1 MTSIP
6 KILRTTPR
14 RSSRR
19 RRAGVAAAGVV
30 LLLATS
36 LIVTG
41 AILIYR
47 PLPTIDGDYRLIGLE
62 QRAEVLR
69 DAHGVPHVVAQNAH
83 DLFYLQGYVTAQDRL
98 FQMDLY
104 RRAGVGRLAEVLGEP
119 ALDADRQMRTF
130 GLARVAAQEPSL
142 LREGTRAMLQA
153 YADGV
158 NKFLEQ
164 HGEALPIEFVILG
177 YRPERWTAL
186 DSIVVAKLQ
195 AYDAASNLNQEL
207 LRASLALRLG
217 TDALA
222 TLMPDPA
229 GRPADVDQRAW
240 SLVAPLL
247 SASSVPSVLS
257 VALPGAGAS
266 AGSNCWAL
274 GGVRTATGGAI
285 LAGDPHLA
293 IRNPSIWYEIGLEG
307 AGYKLVGF
315 SFAGVPGIA
324 IGHNAKIAW
333 SLTYAYADT
342 QDLFVERP
350 DPADPR
356 RFEYRGAFEPA
367 TIVRETIAVKGRAE
381 PVLLNIA
388 VTRHGPIVT
397 PVLKNQSAQLALRWT
412 ALDPGRLL
420 DFVYLVASA
429 GSWTEFR
436 AAAANFVGAAVSAC
450 YADVD
455 GHIGYQLI
463 GRLPER
469 PGDGRMPVPGWTGEY
484 DWSGLLPAD
493 ANPSV
498 LDPPGGV
505 VINANDRPSPDPR
518 SAGYAGEWDPGFRAA
533 YIAQRLAPLG
543 KADLVDMRALQTDTT
558 SPPVARFREVV
569 LAGAPATP
577 AARDAQRLVA
587 DWDGSL
593 AAGSA
598 AAAIYETWLVRMLE
612 RTFKDKLGPI
622 YTEYLEKGRAVSAL
636 YQLVGRADD
645 PWFAAAGDASSNGR
659 DALSGRA
666 LDDAV
671 GELQA
676 RLGADVRSWRWGAL
690 HTIAFEHPLAIGPL
704 ALVFNIGPLARPGDG
719 FSVNNGGYQ
728 VARPYRLSN
737 HASERMIADLA
748 DLDRS
753 LSITP
758 EGESGQPGSR
768 FRGDQTPLWDAGE
781 YKPMRFSRDRLGG
794 LEGTLV
800 FRPR

>member
-1 MTSIP
+1 
-6 KILRTTPR
+6 
-14 RSSRR
+14 
-19 RRAGVAAAGVV
+19 
-30 LLLATS
+30 
-36 LIVTG
+36 
-41 AILIYR
+41 
-47 PLPTIDGDYRLIGLE
+47 
-62 QRAEVLR
+62 
-69 DAHGVPHVVAQNAH
+69 
-83 DLFYLQGYVTAQDRL
+83 
-98 FQMDLY
+98 MDLY
-104 RRAGVGRLAEVLGEP
+104 RRAGAGRLAEVLGEP

-142 LREGTRAMLQA
+142 LRDGTRAMLRA

-158 NKFLEQ
+158 NKSLEQ
-164 HGEALPIEFVILG
+164 HGEALPIEFVIFG

-186 DSIVVAKLQ
+186 DSIVVARLQ

-229 GRPADVDQRAW
+229 GRPAEVDQRAW

-274 GGVRTATGGAI
+274 SGARTATGGAI

-469 PGDGRMPVPGWTGEY
+469 PGD
-484 DWSGLLPAD
+484 
-493 ANPSV
+493 
-498 LDPPGGV
+498 
-505 VINANDRPSPDPR
+505 
-518 SAGYAGEWDPGFRAA
+518 
-533 YIAQRLAPLG
+533 
-543 KADLVDMRALQTDTT
+543 
-558 SPPVARFREVV
+558 AR
-569 LAGAPATP
+569 
-577 AARDAQRLVA
+577 RLVA

-737 HASERMIADLA
+737 HPSERMIADLA